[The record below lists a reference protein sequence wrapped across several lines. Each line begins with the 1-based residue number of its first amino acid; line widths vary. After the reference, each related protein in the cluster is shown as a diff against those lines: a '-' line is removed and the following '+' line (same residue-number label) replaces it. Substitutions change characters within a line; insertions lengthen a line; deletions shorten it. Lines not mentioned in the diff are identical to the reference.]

1 MPDEKQEQQY
11 FNIDVAGDYFTPGE
25 NGNSVKFF
33 GPLTV
38 KMVTWQ
44 NCQSLAMHHLMPA
57 LLAKADPTFARIRR
71 CVVLG
76 VKTMHGKFVMGLP
89 IKFMSREQI
98 AVECRDQGYPI
109 VVDMYP
115 DITKL
120 RSKLHFARKDPDKF
134 KEKEHRAVQAF
145 HKIGNAIDLNKDV
158 FDSITKANAASDN
171 VNLLN
176 KDMTGDAFGATEGTG
191 AAMPAAPSTQ
201 SVAQLKEQVHA
212 DENKTVV
219 ATADLPAV
227 TVSGGG
233 GNDLE
238 DGNGDFDL

>member
-1 MPDEKQEQQY
+1 MEDKQEQQY

-57 LLAKADPTFARIRR
+57 LLGKADPTFARIRR

-98 AVECRDQGYPI
+98 AVECKDQGYPI
-109 VVDMYP
+109 LVDMYP

-134 KEKEHRAVQAF
+134 KEKECRAVQAF
-145 HKIGNAIDLNKDV
+145 HKIGNAMDLNKDV
-158 FDSITKANAASDN
+158 FDEITKANAASDN

-176 KDMTGDAFGATEGTG
+176 KDQTI
-191 AAMPAAPSTQ
+191 APSPEEVAQLENQIDIDAIKKRRVQEQTQ
-201 SVAQLKEQVHA
+201 SVAKLKETLEGQGGSLPEVVVTGGAA
-212 DENKTVV
+212 DG
-219 ATADLPAV
+219 D
-227 TVSGGG
+227 
-233 GNDLE
+233 
-238 DGNGDFDL
+238 GDFDL